1 MIKLVLPLLLVF
13 YQIIGQCQQGIYA
26 DSEIRHL
33 HCNAKANHLSTK
45 DRSYQGNYAAGQ
57 TDIYYQEMR
66 WEIDPAVVYIK
77 GEITY
82 HFKSNVDLLS
92 QIVLDLANTMQ
103 INSIR
108 RGNVDLSYEHSPDQ
122 LLTVD
127 LGKMLSTGES
137 DTITI
142 QYEGAPVSTGI
153 GSFVQSYHDGHPTI
167 ETESIPYGVR
177 DWWPA
182 KQDLIDKIDSLD
194 IYITTPPDQLAAS
207 NGKLMSIDEI
217 NGKRIHHWRHRH
229 PIVSYLVA
237 IAVSNYVSYSH
248 FVHLPG
254 GDSIE
259 ILNYVYPEDLPA
271 VQQETPAT
279 VQVMEFF
286 NEKFGLYPF
295 ADEKY
300 GHAQFSSGATE
311 IQTMSFMGFW
321 NFSVIAHELAHQWFG
336 DYVTCGSYSDIW
348 LNEGWAEYLAG
359 LAIERIHP
367 ADWNGE
373 KTTKINLIT
382 SEPSGSVYVADTTD
396 VDRIFDGRLT
406 YYKGFYLAHMLRWL
420 VGDSLFFEACYN
432 YLHDPAQADGFAR
445 TQDLKQHFESVSGQ
459 DLNEFFADWY
469 FGEGFP
475 SYTINW
481 FQEQDSVILIIDQTQ
496 SHPSVSFFEMPV
508 PVIAYR
514 FGVVADTVLHHTY
527 NHQRFS
533 IYVGHQS
540 ISQILFDQPKWIL
553 SKNNKVIKLITSL
566 SNPGK
571 DGMHTIFP
579 NPAFDFFEIAN
590 GEAIHEVDL
599 VTSAGVTFTRPV
611 EENKVSL
618 ENMAPG
624 HYTVVL
630 RNHDQ
635 VVVSSQT
642 ILIHR

>member
-1 MIKLVLPLLLVF
+1 LLF
-13 YQIIGQCQQGIYA
+13 NSAIGLCQNGNDTDSGISHLICKEKA
-26 DSEIRHL
+26 RHF
-33 HCNAKANHLSTK
+33 STV
-45 DRSYQGNYAAGQ
+45 DESGQRNYAAGQ
-57 TDIYYQEMR
+57 TDIYYQEIH
-66 WEIDPAVVYIK
+66 WEIDPAVIYIK

-82 HFKSNVDLLS
+82 HFKSNIDQLS
-92 QIVLDLANTMQ
+92 QFVLDLANTMQ

-108 RGNVDLSYEHSPDQ
+108 RGNVDLNYGHSTDQ
-122 LLTVD
+122 LLTIGLD
-127 LGKMLSTGES
+127 KMLSIGES

-153 GSFVQSYHDGHPTI
+153 GSFVQSFHDGHPTI

-182 KQDLIDKIDSLD
+182 KQDLIDKVDSLD
-194 IYITTPPDQLAAS
+194 IFITTPPDQLAAS
-207 NGKLMSIDEI
+207 NGKLISITED
-217 NGKRIHHWRHRH
+217 NGKLIHHWRHRH
-229 PIVSYLVA
+229 PIVSYLIA

-248 FVHLPG
+248 YVHLPG

-259 ILNYVYPEDLPA
+259 ILNYVYPEDLA
-271 VQQETPAT
+271 TVQQETPAT
-279 VQVMEFF
+279 VQIMEFF

-336 DYVTCGSYSDIW
+336 DFVTCGSYSDIW

-359 LAIERIHP
+359 LAIERLHP

-373 KTTKINLIT
+373 KTAKINLIT
-382 SEPSGSVYVADTTD
+382 SEPGGSVFVPDTTN

-420 VGDSLFFEACYN
+420 VGDSLFYEACYN

-445 TQDLKQHFESVSGQ
+445 TSDLQQHFESVSGQ
-459 DLNEFFADWY
+459 DLDEFFADWY
-469 FGEGFP
+469 YGEGFP

-481 FQEQDSVILIIDQTQ
+481 IQEQDSVILWVEQTQ
-496 SHPSVSFFEMPV
+496 SHPSVSFYEMPI

-514 FGVVADTVLHHTY
+514 FGVVADTILHHAY
-527 NHQRFS
+527 NNQRFS
-533 IYVGHQS
+533 IFVGPNS

-553 SKNNKVIKLITSL
+553 SKNNKVIKLTTSI
-566 SNPGK
+566 SDPGTDEK
-571 DGMHTIFP
+571 YNVFP
-579 NPAFDFFEIAN
+579 NPAFDFFEIVNAEN
-590 GEAIHEVDL
+590 IHEVEL
-599 VTSAGVTFTRPV
+599 INSSGLTFTRRLTG
-611 EENKVSL
+611 NKVL
-618 ENMAPG
+618 LNNLAPG
-624 HYTVVL
+624 VYTVLL
-630 RNHDQ
+630 RNRDQ
-635 VVVSSQT
+635 AVVSRQT
-642 ILIHR
+642 IMINR